1 MNPNTFSSKGITM
14 PCRFLFSAF
23 FLTLFLLCA
32 QVVKASRGSEVLPD
46 SIPISA
52 LGKFHIQGIA
62 MDKEKR
68 YLYVS
73 YTTQLVKIDRAALV
87 GWHGNSDFIF
97 WRDTITTR
105 VSSYRLSISDK
116 TVLKHQ
122 PQ

>member
-1 MNPNTFSSKGITM
+1 MFHRFRFFSIT
-14 PCRFLFSAF
+14 LII
-23 FLTLFLLCA
+23 LLWCA
-32 QVVKASRGSEVLPD
+32 QTVKAVHASSVLPD

-52 LGKFHIQGIA
+52 LGKFHIQGIV